1 MKKLLIF
8 ILMFLILISGA
19 KTQETFTLLDYFSG
33 EYYAYTSTPASANYI
48 NLGSCVMNIGAV
60 NENVPIIG
68 ESLTIQNFEPL
79 SALEVLNA
87 KLIKIEQLDTG
98 ATIFYAYTDKINKNV
113 TIENQKVN
121 IQIATYSDYSVIGWP
136 LILGSY

>member
-1 MKKLLIF
+1 M
-8 ILMFLILISGA
+8 
-19 KTQETFTLLDYFSG
+19 
-33 EYYAYTSTPASANYI
+33 
-48 NLGSCVMNIGAV
+48 
-60 NENVPIIG
+60 
-68 ESLTIQNFEPL
+68 

-98 ATIFYAYTDKINKNV
+98 ATIFYAYTDKIKKNV